1 MQAQEKSDT
10 REIPEGSL
18 YRAKKNTSGVLT
30 PDRTSS
36 YGTGFIL
43 ALIFLLGNLLVAA
56 IYFHLLNL

>member
-1 MQAQEKSDT
+1 MQAQEKRDT
-10 REIPEGSL
+10 REIPERSL
-18 YRAKKNTSGVLT
+18 YRATKNRGGVLT

-43 ALIFLLGNLLVAA
+43 ALIFLLGNLLVAV